1 MEKASSFFVI
11 IINDLYDEVIYVKKF
26 GRPVGIILATAYLG
40 FILGLEFVKG
50 VDWQSLLILFAMF
63 LVWALVVFAN
73 LATFFENRSFKFLG
87 FEISAKE
94 NTVESSNVNDKF
106 DSLSD
111 LKEEINNLKESNN
124 KLSSRIEEVNNR
136 ITKLHP
142 VPPKMTFDD
151 SIRLILY
158 MDRGL
163 NAKNTTYNDV
173 RSNDSTFADFYHQIE
188 YAKQHNIEISSSKN
202 YRKVLNIYLNVISNH
217 LLAQL
222 VLMYG
227 DNVNSFK
234 DTIKKALNQ
243 YPYSKETL
251 LAVRD
256 ELIEK
261 YGKKSQCTLLFEEII
276 KKLDKMY

>member
-11 IINDLYDEVIYVKKF
+11 IINDLYDEVIYVNFKEIGKMLVTLSIIATAIYVLVEHT
-26 GRPVGIILATAYLG
+26 RQWPSIVVLAIILALWLQLVYHL
-40 FILGLEFVKG
+40 FHKVKFSNKD
-50 VDWQSLLILFAMF
+50 VI
-63 LVWALVVFAN
+63 
-73 LATFFENRSFKFLG
+73 
-87 FEISAKE
+87 IS
-94 NTVESSNVNDKF
+94 SDF
-106 DSLSD
+106 DSDDGKTNSVD
-111 LKEEINNLKESNN
+111 LKNEIIKLKKDNE

-158 MDRGL
+158 MNRGL
-163 NAKNTTYNDV
+163 NTKNTTYNDV
-173 RSNDSTFADFYHQIE
+173 RSDDSTFASFCSQIA

-222 VLMYG
+222 ILMY
-227 DNVNSFK
+227 DNNVNSFK

-256 ELIEK
+256 ELIGK

>member
-40 FILGLEFVKG
+40 FILGLEFVKR

-94 NTVESSNVNDKF
+94 NTVGTSNVNDKS
-106 DSLSD
+106 DSLSN
-111 LKEEINNLKESNN
+111 LKEEVNNLKESNN
-124 KLSSRIEEVNNR
+124 KLKSRIEEVNNR

-142 VPPKMTFDD
+142 TPPKMTFDEMM
-151 SIRLILY
+151 RLLLY
-158 MDRGL
+158 TYGL
-163 NAKNTTYNDV
+163 DKSNMSYRDLSSKDYGMYYSFCSQIKIAK
-173 RSNDSTFADFYHQIE
+173 E
-188 YAKQHNIEISSSKN
+188 HNINIKTSEH
-202 YRKVLNIYLNVISNH
+202 YRKILDIYLDAINNH

-222 VLMYG
+222 VLMY
-227 DNVNSFK
+227 DNNVNSFK
-234 DTIKKALNQ
+234 NTIKKALNQ
-243 YPYSKETL
+243 YPYSKVTL

-256 ELIEK
+256 ELIEN
-261 YGKKSQCTLLFEEII
+261 YGKKSQCTMLFEEVI

>member
-11 IINDLYDEVIYVKKF
+11 ISNDLYDEVIYVKKF

-40 FILGLEFVKG
+40 FILGLEFVKR

-94 NTVESSNVNDKF
+94 NTVGTSNVNDKS

-111 LKEEINNLKESNN
+111 LKEEINKLKESNN
-124 KLSSRIEEVNNR
+124 KLKSRIEEVNNR

-142 VPPKMTFDD
+142 TPPKMTFDEMM
-151 SIRLILY
+151 RLLLY
-158 MDRGL
+158 TYGL
-163 NAKNTTYNDV
+163 DKSNTSYRDLSSKDYGMYYSFCNQIKIAK
-173 RSNDSTFADFYHQIE
+173 E
-188 YAKQHNIEISSSKN
+188 HNINIKTSKH
-202 YRKVLNIYLNVISNH
+202 YRKILDIYLNVISNH

-234 DTIKKALNQ
+234 NTIKKALNQ

>member
-26 GRPVGIILATAYLG
+26 GRPVEIILVTAYLG

-50 VDWQSLLILFAMF
+50 VDWKSLLILFAMF

-73 LATFFENRSFKFLG
+73 LATFFENRNFKFLG

-94 NTVESSNVNDKF
+94 NTVEPSNVNDKS

-124 KLSSRIEEVNNR
+124 KLKSRIEEVNNR
-136 ITKLHP
+136 ITKLYP
-142 VPPKMTFDD
+142 TPPKMTFDD

-158 MDRGL
+158 MNRGL
-163 NAKNTTYNDV
+163 NTKNTTYNDV
-173 RSNDSTFADFYHQIE
+173 RSDDSTFASFCSQIA

-222 VLMYG
+222 ILMY
-227 DNVNSFK
+227 DNNVNSFK

-256 ELIEK
+256 ELIGK
-261 YGKKSQCTLLFEEII
+261 YGKKSQCTLLFEEVIN
-276 KKLDKMY
+276 KLDKMY

>member
-111 LKEEINNLKESNN
+111 LKEEINKLKESNN
-124 KLSSRIEEVNNR
+124 KLKSRIEEVNNR

-142 VPPKMTFDD
+142 TPPKMTFDEMM
-151 SIRLILY
+151 RLLLY
-158 MDRGL
+158 TYGL
-163 NAKNTTYNDV
+163 DKSNTSYRDLSSKDYGMYYSFCNQIKIAK
-173 RSNDSTFADFYHQIE
+173 E
-188 YAKQHNIEISSSKN
+188 HNINIKTSKH
-202 YRKVLNIYLNVISNH
+202 YRKILDIYLNVISNH

-222 VLMYG
+222 VLIYG

-234 DTIKKALNQ
+234 NTIKKALNQ

-261 YGKKSQCTLLFEEII
+261 YSKKSQCTLLFEEII